1 MKTKSLKLTNG
12 FRAISLMLMLFAAFA
27 ISAQA
32 QVLGEKPWTTIGS
45 DGTPDEG
52 DEVTYT
58 DNIAFLAGEHAV
70 IRYNVTA
77 VDGLFEK
84 GANPLLPKPTRMTVR
99 FRDNGNNNHLVV
111 RLKRVNLS
119 TGSINILL
127 TLDSDDYAGSSA
139 FQTRTVG
146 CGAFDFDFSTHAYY
160 VEATMSRTGLP
171 VTTALASIQIAKSAT
186 GCLVSP
192 Q

>member
-1 MKTKSLKLTNG
+1 MQTMSLKIAGG
-12 FRAISLMLMLFAAFA
+12 FRVIGLILMIFAAFA
-27 ISAQA
+27 ITSQA

-45 DGTPDEG
+45 AGTPDEG

-70 IRYNVTA
+70 IRYNVVA

-84 GANPLLPKPTRMTVR
+84 GATPQFKPTRMTVR
-99 FRDNGNNNHLVV
+99 FRDNGDNNHLVV
-111 RLKRVNLS
+111 RLKRVSLS
-119 TGSINILL
+119 TGDIDILL
-127 TLDSDDYAGSSA
+127 TLDSNDYAGSSS

-171 VTTALASIQIAKSAT
+171 ITTALSSIQIAKSAT
-186 GCLVSP
+186 GCFVAP

>member
-1 MKTKSLKLTNG
+1 MTTMNCIANG
-12 FRAISLMLMLFAAFA
+12 FRAIGLVMMIFAASA
-27 ISAQA
+27 ITSQA

-45 DGTPDEG
+45 AGTVDEG

-58 DNIAFLAGEHAV
+58 DNIAFLAGEQAV
-70 IRYNVTA
+70 IRYNVVA

-84 GANPLLPKPTRMTVR
+84 GANPLTPKPTRMTVR

-111 RLKRVNLS
+111 RLKRVSLS
-119 TGSINILL
+119 TGDIDILL
-127 TLDSDDYAGSSA
+127 TLDSNDYAGSSS

-160 VEATMSRTGLP
+160 VEATMTRTGLP
-171 VTTALASIQIAKSAT
+171 ITTALSSIQIAKSAT
-186 GCLVSP
+186 GCLVAP